1 MSKKRKYDD
10 SYTSFGFTSIIERD
24 GTQKP
29 QCFICGKI
37 LANGS
42 MKPTKLKEHLA
53 SVHPQHASDSLEV
66 FQIKKARFE
75 KSGTLPKLGFVPPQ
89 KPCLEASYKV
99 AYRISRSKKTH
110 TIGESL
116 IKPCALEMVE
126 LVYGLEQRKKIEAIP
141 LSNNTINS
149 RISDMSTNIL
159 EQVIRELDST
169 PFPFSMQ
176 LDESTDISQC
186 SQLLVFVRYI
196 YSGTS
201 KEEFLFCQPLLKTTR
216 AIDVF
221 EMITNFFSKHKLNYK
236 KKLGSLCTD
245 GAPSMLGK
253 SSGFTALIKKEIPDI
268 IITHCFLHR
277 HALASKTLP
286 TNLKEVI
293 TTAVKV
299 VNFIRDRAL
308 HHRLFKVLCQEMGS
322 EHEVLLYYT
331 EVRWLSRGQVMKR
344 LYELREEISY
354 FLIERQS
361 SLSKYFDSIEF
372 VHRLAYLTDIFS
384 HLNKVNI
391 SIQGKE
397 VTIMDASEKIN
408 AFVGKISLWKR
419 RLQSENLPNFPTL
432 EQELSKNNIALSS
445 SMKSQICEHLD
456 VLENS
461 FGNYFDFTFSKSEI
475 WLRNPFFV
483 DLNTIDDS
491 DLGKDEL
498 IDLRSKEMARH
509 DFQTKNLI
517 EFWCSLTMAYP
528 RAVSTAMK
536 FLIPF
541 ATTYL
546 CESGFSTMVTIKT
559 KSRNR
564 LDIKDD
570 MRVALSNTVP
580 DFKAILQSKQQQM
593 SH

>member
-1 MSKKRKYDD
+1 MSKKRKYDK
-10 SYTSFGFTSIIERD
+10 SYMLFGFTFTTERD

-37 LANGS
+37 LANSS
-42 MKPTKLKEHLA
+42 MKPTKLKEHLV
-53 SVHPQHASDSLEV
+53 SVHPQHTSDGLEV
-66 FQIKKARFE
+66 FQTKKARFE

-99 AYRISRSKKTH
+99 AYRIAKNKKPH

-126 LVYGLEQRKKIEAIP
+126 LVCGMEQRKKIEAVP
-141 LSNNTINS
+141 LSNDTIHS

-159 EQVIRELDST
+159 EQVIAELDST
-169 PFPFSMQ
+169 QFPFSMQ

-196 YSGTS
+196 HSGSS
-201 KEEFLFCQPLLKTTR
+201 KEEFLFCQPLLKTTK

-221 EMITNFFSKHKLNYK
+221 EMIINFFSKHKINYK

-245 GAPSMLGK
+245 GAPAMLGK
-253 SSGFTALIKKEIPDI
+253 SSGFTALMKNEIPDI
-268 IITHCFLHR
+268 VITHCFLHR
-277 HALASKTLP
+277 HALASRTLP
-286 TNLKEVI
+286 TDLKEI
-293 TTAVKV
+293 MMTAVKV
-299 VNFIRDRAL
+299 VNFIRSRAL
-308 HHRLFKVLCQEMGS
+308 HHRLFKVLCQEMGA

-331 EVRWLSRGQVMKR
+331 EVRWLSRGQVLKR
-344 LYELREEISY
+344 LFELRDEISY

-361 SLSKYFDSIEF
+361 SLSKHFDNIEF
-372 VHRLAYLTDIFS
+372 IHGLAYLTDIFS
-384 HLNKVNI
+384 HLNEINT
-391 SIQGKE
+391 SIQGRE

-408 AFVGKISLWKR
+408 AFVNKVPLWKR
-419 RLQSENLPNFPTL
+419 RFQSENLANFPTL
-432 EQELSKNNIALSS
+432 EHELSKNNTALSS
-445 SMKSQICEHLD
+445 SIQTQICEHLD
-456 VLENS
+456 VLTNS
-461 FGNYFDFTFSKSEI
+461 FSNYFDSTYSKAEI
-475 WLRNPFFV
+475 WFRNPFLV
-483 DLNTIDDS
+483 DLETIDDS
-491 DLGKDEL
+491 DLVKDEL
-498 IDLRSKEMARH
+498 IDLRSKEMAHH
-509 DFQTKNLI
+509 DFRTKNLI
-517 EFWCSLTMAYP
+517 EFWCTLTKAYP
-528 RAVSTAMK
+528 RAVSRAMQ

>member
-1 MSKKRKYDD
+1 
-10 SYTSFGFTSIIERD
+10 
-24 GTQKP
+24 
-29 QCFICGKI
+29 
-37 LANGS
+37 

-53 SVHPQHASDSLEV
+53 SVHPQHASDSLV
-66 FQIKKARFE
+66 IFKIKKARFE
-75 KSGTLPKLGFVPPQ
+75 KVGTLPKLGFVPPQ

-99 AYRISRSKKTH
+99 AYRIARK
-110 TIGESL
+110 
-116 IKPCALEMVE
+116 MVE
-126 LVYGLEQRKKIEAIP
+126 LVCGLKQRKKIEAIP
-141 LSNNTINS
+141 LSNDTINS

-159 EQVIRELDST
+159 EQVIQELDST
-169 PFPFSMQ
+169 PFLFSMQ
-176 LDESTDISQC
+176 LDEGTDISQC
-186 SQLLVFVRYI
+186 SQLVF
-196 YSGTS
+196 
-201 KEEFLFCQPLLKTTR
+201 PLLKTTR

-236 KKLGSLCTD
+236 KKLGSPCTK
-245 GAPSMLGK
+245 GAPSKLGK

-268 IITHCFLHR
+268 IIIHCFLHR

-286 TNLKEVI
+286 TNLKEVM

-299 VNFIRDRAL
+299 VNFIRARAL
-308 HHRLFKVLCQEMGS
+308 HHRIFKVLCHEMGS

-331 EVRWLSRGQVMKR
+331 EVRWFSRGR
-344 LYELREEISY
+344 YET
-354 FLIERQS
+354 
-361 SLSKYFDSIEF
+361 IEF
-372 VHRLAYLTDIFS
+372 VHGLAYLTDIFS
-384 HLNKVNI
+384 HLNEVNI
-391 SIQGKE
+391 PIQGKE

-408 AFVGKISLWKR
+408 AFVK
-419 RLQSENLPNFPTL
+419 
-432 EQELSKNNIALSS
+432 
-445 SMKSQICEHLD
+445 
-456 VLENS
+456 
-461 FGNYFDFTFSKSEI
+461 I

-491 DLGKDEL
+491 DLVKDEL
-498 IDLRSKEMARH
+498 IDSRSKEMAPH
-509 DFQTKNLI
+509 DFQTKNQI
-517 EFWCSLTMAYP
+517 EFWSSLTTAYP
-528 RAVSTAMK
+528 RAVSRAMK

-570 MRVALSNTVP
+570 MSVAQYNTVP

>member
-1 MSKKRKYDD
+1 
-10 SYTSFGFTSIIERD
+10 
-24 GTQKP
+24 
-29 QCFICGKI
+29 
-37 LANGS
+37 
-42 MKPTKLKEHLA
+42 
-53 SVHPQHASDSLEV
+53 
-66 FQIKKARFE
+66 
-75 KSGTLPKLGFVPPQ
+75 
-89 KPCLEASYKV
+89 
-99 AYRISRSKKTH
+99 
-110 TIGESL
+110 
-116 IKPCALEMVE
+116 MVE
-126 LVYGLEQRKKIEAIP
+126 LVCGLEQRKKIEAIP
-141 LSNNTINS
+141 LSNDITINS
-149 RISDMSTNIL
+149 RIPDMSTNIL

-221 EMITNFFSKHKLNYK
+221 EMIANFFSKHKLNYK

-253 SSGFTALIKKEIPDI
+253 SSGFTVLIKKEIPDI

-286 TNLKEVI
+286 TNLKEVM

-299 VNFIRDRAL
+299 VNFIRARAL
-308 HHRLFKVLCQEMGS
+308 HHRIFKILCQEMGS

-331 EVRWLSRGQVMKR
+331 EENK
-344 LYELREEISY
+344 LR
-354 FLIERQS
+354 
-361 SLSKYFDSIEF
+361 
-372 VHRLAYLTDIFS
+372 
-384 HLNKVNI
+384 
-391 SIQGKE
+391 
-397 VTIMDASEKIN
+397 
-408 AFVGKISLWKR
+408 
-419 RLQSENLPNFPTL
+419 
-432 EQELSKNNIALSS
+432 
-445 SMKSQICEHLD
+445 
-456 VLENS
+456 NS
-461 FGNYFDFTFSKSEI
+461 FLVE
-475 WLRNPFFV
+475 
-483 DLNTIDDS
+483 LNTIDDS
-491 DLGKDEL
+491 DLVKDEL

-528 RAVSTAMK
+528 RVVSRAME

-559 KSRNR
+559 KARNR

-570 MRVALSNTVP
+570 MCVALSNTVP

-593 SH
+593 SDYKLYLTIRK

>member
-1 MSKKRKYDD
+1 
-10 SYTSFGFTSIIERD
+10 
-24 GTQKP
+24 
-29 QCFICGKI
+29 
-37 LANGS
+37 
-42 MKPTKLKEHLA
+42 MKPTKLKEHLT
-53 SVHPQHASDSLEV
+53 SVHPQHASDRLEV

-75 KSGTLPKLGFVPPQ
+75 KSGILPKLGFVPPQ

-99 AYRISRSKKTH
+99 AYRIARSKKPH

-126 LVYGLEQRKKIEAIP
+126 LVCGLEQRKKIEAIP
-141 LSNNTINS
+141 LSYDTINS

-169 PFPFSMQ
+169 SFPFSMQ
-176 LDESTDISQC
+176 LDET
-186 SQLLVFVRYI
+186 
-196 YSGTS
+196 
-201 KEEFLFCQPLLKTTR
+201 
-216 AIDVF
+216 
-221 EMITNFFSKHKLNYK
+221 
-236 KKLGSLCTD
+236 
-245 GAPSMLGK
+245 
-253 SSGFTALIKKEIPDI
+253 LIKKEIPDI

-277 HALASKTLP
+277 YALASKTLP
-286 TNLKEVI
+286 TNLKEVM

-299 VNFIRDRAL
+299 VNFIRARAL
-308 HHRLFKVLCQEMGS
+308 HHRLFKVLCQEMGT

-331 EVRWLSRGQVMKR
+331 EVRWLFRGQVMKR

-372 VHRLAYLTDIFS
+372 VHGLAYLTDIFS
-384 HLNKVNI
+384 HLNEINI

-408 AFVGKISLWKR
+408 AFVSKISLWKR

-445 SMKSQICEHLD
+445 STKAQICEYLD

-475 WLRNPFFV
+475 WLCNPFLV
-483 DLNTIDDS
+483 DLNTIYDS
-491 DLGKDEL
+491 DLVKDEL

-509 DFQTKNLI
+509 EFQSKNLI

-546 CESGFSTMVTIKT
+546 CESGFSTMITIKT